1 VAANVVQVPVAQAC
15 VPSTNPAFGDTK
27 VTEAGRN
34 PASVDAV
41 AAAGELEV
49 AVGAG

>member
-27 VTEAGRN
+27 VTDAGWN
-34 PASVDAV
+34 PASVATKGT
-41 AAAGELEV
+41 AGEPEV
-49 AVGAG
+49 AVGAS